1 MKLKKTARQLWLER
15 ELRLEKARNKKQK
28 GDIDKQ
34 KKIERNNWFITQSIK
49 FRDELITN
57 ATVPE
62 KIVLNAIKK
71 SIYKDD
77 FEFQRPEYIKDKNG
91 LVKKFYI
98 CDFVIFSKKVVI
110 EIDGAS
116 HDTEDRRRKDEQK
129 DKDLMKLGYKVLRI
143 SNKHVMEDKKC
154 NDLFVTLD
162 RI

>member
-15 ELRLEKARNKKQK
+15 ELRLEKARNKQK
-28 GDIDKQ
+28 KGEFDKQ
-34 KKIERNNWFITQSIK
+34 RKIERNNWLITQSIK
-49 FRDELITN
+49 FRDELIVN

-62 KIVLNAIKK
+62 KIVLNALKK
-71 SIYKDD
+71 SIYKND
-77 FEFQRPEYIKDKNG
+77 FEFQRPEYVKDKSG

-116 HDTEDRRRKDEQK
+116 HNTEERKKKDKQK
-129 DKDLMKLGYKVLRI
+129 DKDLIKLGYKVLRI
-143 SNKHVMEDKKC
+143 SNGHVLEDKKC

>member
-1 MKLKKTARQLWLER
+1 MKLKKTARQIWLER
-15 ELRLEKARNKKQK
+15 ELRLEKARNKKNK
-28 GDIDKQ
+28 GELDKQ
-34 KKIERNNWFITQSIK
+34 RKTERNNWLITQSIK
-49 FRDELITN
+49 FRDELIAN

-62 KIVLNAIKK
+62 KIVLNALKK

-77 FEFQRPEYIKDKNG
+77 FEFQRPEYIKEKNH

-98 CDFVIFSKKVVI
+98 CDFVIFSKSVVI

-116 HDTEDRRRKDEQK
+116 HETDERKKKDEQK
-129 DKDLMKLGYKVLRI
+129 DKDLMKLGYRVLRI
-143 SNKHVMEDKKC
+143 SNQHVLEDKKC